1 MLRNWLRPRQP
12 RSPREENRFRPRL
25 EVLEGRLAPSA
36 LVMGPGHGHGD
47 GGGGDDNGGGDDK
60 GGGEPPGQIRH
71 DDDNGQRFI
80 NQFDD
85 FDEED
90 NDGFHVVLNNLSVND
105 FIFLAGLPTAQLQQV
120 FGFTLNLAMQTNPT
134 AAVSLVTN
142 EVSLAKDTAMLVT
155 DVLGGVTPP
164 QSLLTDIHNL
174 QSAIQHNPLET
185 TFVGQVTGALAF
197 DLTLRASLPP
207 PPHM

>member
-1 MLRNWLRPRQP
+1 MFDNWFRTRTPG
-12 RSPREENRFRPRL
+12 SPERERFFRPRL
-25 EVLEGRLAPSA
+25 ECLEGRLAPSSMM
-36 LVMGPGHGHGD
+36 MGGDDGHGHGHGD
-47 GGGGDDNGGGDDK
+47 GGGDGGRTPGQMRNDDNDR
-60 GGGEPPGQIRH
+60 EH
-71 DDDNGQRFI
+71 EFI
-80 NQFDD
+80 NDFDD
-85 FDEED
+85 FDEEI
-90 NDGFHVVLNNLSVND
+90 NEPVNIVMNNLQVND

-155 DVLGGVTPP
+155 DVLAGMTPP

-174 QSAIQHNPLET
+174 QSAIQHNPLES

-207 PPHM
+207 PAHM

>member
-1 MLRNWLRPRQP
+1 MLRNWLRSRQP
-12 RSPREENRFRPRL
+12 RSPQEENRFRPRL
-25 EVLEGRLAPSA
+25 ECLEGRLAPSA

-47 GGGGDDNGGGDDK
+47 GGGDDNGGGDDR
-60 GGGEPPGQIRH
+60 GRGEPPGQMRH
-71 DDDNGQRFI
+71 DDDNEQRFI

-90 NDGFHVVLNNLSVND
+90 NDGFHVVMNNLQVND

-120 FGFTLNLAMQTNPT
+120 FGFTLNLAVQTNPT

-155 DVLGGVTPP
+155 DVLTGVTPP

-174 QSAIQHNPLET
+174 QSAIQHNPLES

-207 PPHM
+207 PAHM